1 MHKKTTHK
9 LITAAIGVA
18 ASQSAQAA
26 FFSADVSSA
35 GLSYSTTTA
44 GSIYLDFDSMS
55 ASTSSITGADLTIR
69 NGAKPGLSGFTNSE
83 NPYAKASNGWLI
95 PNEPIQGLPFDFTIK
110 LAEGEPLN
118 VGDSIGAFANL
129 EFNQYGP
136 WDSPNDGVGYFG
148 ITNGPAQAWVKINYN
163 DAANTLQ
170 LLAFGYNSDGAILAG
185 QTSAIPEPASAAAMA
200 ALLAGG
206 VAAFGRRQKRAA

>member
-35 GLSYSTTTA
+35 GLSISTTTP

-55 ASTSSITGADLTIR
+55 ASTSPIFGSDLKITSGVKPESLYVEAR
-69 NGAKPGLSGFTNSE
+69 NGWFNPKLS
-83 NPYAKASNGWLI
+83 
-95 PNEPIQGLPFDFTIK
+95 DFAIK

-118 VGDSIGAFANL
+118 LDNGSGPYATL
-129 EFNQYGP
+129 EFFGGGP
-136 WDSPNDGVGYFG
+136 WNSPNDGVGYLG
-148 ITNGPAQAWVKINYN
+148 IANLDDAQAWVKINYN
-163 DAANTLQ
+163 DAANTVQ